1 MKASK
6 LRVLLCAGSLALSLV
21 SAIRLTCAQ
30 TAFDQA
36 NPPRIEIANP
46 VFNFG
51 TALEGQHVT
60 HDFVIKNAGKTELI
74 ITNVHTSCGC
84 TVATPA
90 KQHLAP
96 GESVELP
103 VTFDTSFQKGAKVR
117 EITVFSND
125 PKSPQTIVTLQ
136 GTVKLLVEADPSEI
150 NFDKLRFGST
160 ANRELVISD
169 LAGGKDFHV
178 GSITNSNPNLKVTQS
193 PRPDGKPGARL
204 DVALLGSM
212 PIGPFDDTIDVVT
225 NRRPLQVHVF
235 GQITGD
241 LNLEPAQI
249 SFGIV
254 PHGESALR
262 ILKLTNDSTKPVQVT
277 AVSSSNQSVDAKV
290 EPIAAG
296 KEYKITVEL
305 RKNTP
310 DGQLRGQLAIKTDS
324 PTQATLT
331 VPFYGIVGSFEG

>member
-1 MKASK
+1 MKATN
-6 LRVLLCAGSLALSLV
+6 LRIFTCTTALAISLAW
-21 SAIRLTCAQ
+21 ALTFAGAQ
-30 TAFDQA
+30 SAFDQA

-60 HDFVIKNAGKTELI
+60 HDFVIKNAGKTDLI

-90 KQHLAP
+90 KKHLTP

-117 EITVFSND
+117 EITIFTND

-136 GTVKLLVEADPSEI
+136 GSVKLLVEADPSEV
-150 NFDKLRFGST
+150 NFDKVHSGSS
-160 ANRELVISD
+160 ANRDLVVSD
-169 LAGGKDFHV
+169 LTAGKDFHV
-178 GSITNSNPNLKVTQS
+178 GSITNSNSNIKVARS
-193 PRPDGKPGARL
+193 PRADGKPGVKL
-204 DVALLGSM
+204 EVALLGSM
-212 PIGPFDDTIDVVT
+212 PIGPFDDTIDIVT

-235 GQITGD
+235 GQVTGD
-241 LNLEPAQI
+241 LNLDPAQI

-254 PHGESALR
+254 PHGQSALR
-262 ILKLTNDSTKPVQVT
+262 IVKLTNDSGRPVQVT
-277 AVSSSNQSVDAKV
+277 AVSSTNQSVDAKV

-296 KEYKITVEL
+296 KAYKITVEL
-305 RKNTP
+305 RRNTP
-310 DGQLRGQLAIKTDS
+310 DGQLRGQLAIKTDNPS
-324 PTQATLT
+324 QSTLT
-331 VPFYGIVGSFEG
+331 VPFYGIIGSFEG

>member
-6 LRVLLCAGSLALSLV
+6 LRVLLGTGSLVLPLAFATSL
-21 SAIRLTCAQ
+21 ACAQ

-60 HDFVIKNAGKTELI
+60 HDFVIKNSGRTELV
-74 ITNVHTSCGC
+74 ITNVRTSCGC
-84 TVATPA
+84 TVASPA
-90 KQHLAP
+90 KQHLSP

-117 EITVFSND
+117 EITIFTND

-150 NFDKLRFGST
+150 NFDKVRFGSA
-160 ANRELVISD
+160 ANRELIISD
-169 LAGGKDFHV
+169 LTGGKDFHI
-178 GSITNSNPNLKVTQS
+178 GSITNSNSNLKVTRS

-212 PIGPFDDTIDVVT
+212 PIGPFDDTIDVVS

-262 ILKLTNDSTKPVQVT
+262 ILKLTNDSAKPVQVT
-277 AVSSSNQSVDAKV
+277 AVSSSNQSVDARV